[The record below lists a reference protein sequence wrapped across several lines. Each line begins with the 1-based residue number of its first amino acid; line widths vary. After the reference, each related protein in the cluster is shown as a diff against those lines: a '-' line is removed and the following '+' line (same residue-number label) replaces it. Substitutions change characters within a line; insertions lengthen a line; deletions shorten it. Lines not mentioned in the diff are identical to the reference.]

1 MPSSLH
7 WEASGIADANPT
19 ETGCASGSKTAFKP
33 GKQKYVSSGQPW
45 MGKAMRGAGRSH
57 LPSGL
62 QGPEPQSLWKSVFLK
77 LLTPG
82 LQMAS
87 VRGERGT
94 AAGLRGWD
102 AN

>member
-1 MPSSLH
+1 
-7 WEASGIADANPT
+7 
-19 ETGCASGSKTAFKP
+19 
-33 GKQKYVSSGQPW
+33 
-45 MGKAMRGAGRSH
+45 MRGAGRSH

-62 QGPEPQSLWKSVFLK
+62 QGPEPQSLWKSIFLK

-87 VRGERGT
+87 VWGERGA

-102 AN
+102 AKPVQRGCCWEHPKKVDPFFPGK